1 MTAFLVIPDYR
12 EIDDNIRSLRLHTV
26 QSATSVR
33 PESLLTLIQRL
44 LIIYRAINPFL
55 TALSALPLIPAT
67 WRAALTAFLQ
77 VLDAI
82 AAVAV
87 PVPVPASAAG
97 DIDPINTNPDFKA
110 GKDL

>member
-1 MTAFLVIPDYR
+1 M
-12 EIDDNIRSLRLHTV
+12 RSGKARARSENARISSGLRPAAAV
-26 QSATSVR
+26 QA
-33 PESLLTLIQRL
+33 ESLLTLAKRL

-55 TALSALPLIPAT
+55 SALSALPLIPAT

-82 AAVAV
+82 AAAVAT
-87 PVPVPASAAG
+87 PAPASAAG

>member
-1 MTAFLVIPDYR
+1 MSAIYAIPDYR
-12 EIDDNIRSLRLHTV
+12 EIDNNIRSLRLHTV
-26 QSATSVR
+26 QPKTAVQA
-33 PESLLTLIQRL
+33 ESLLTLVQRL

-82 AAVAV
+82 AAAVA
-87 PVPVPASAAG
+87 PVPATAAG